1 MILRFL
7 IGVRLSAICLP
18 FFIIAVVQLL
28 SHVQFIVTPWIT
40 AHKAPLPLTISLSLL
55 KFMSI
60 QSVMLSK
67 SSYLLPLPSPFAC
80 SLSEHQCLFQ
90 RVGSSHQWPKYWS
103 FTFSN
108 SSSDEYSG
116 LISFRIDWIDLTVQ
130 VTLKGLLQH
139 HNCTSESSGFMYYW
153 SLAWRFLSI
162 SLLACEMSAILR

>member
-7 IGVRLSAICLP
+7 IGVHLSAICLP

-55 KFMSI
+55 KFMPI

-108 SSSDEYSG
+108 VLLMNIQGWFPLG
-116 LISFRIDWIDLTVQ
+116 LIGLILQSKWLSRVFSGTRIVH
-130 VTLKGLLQH
+130 LKVLGS
-139 HNCTSESSGFMYYW
+139 CTTE
-153 SLAWRFLSI
+153 A
-162 SLLACEMSAILR
+162 